1 MQNMNRK
8 ASRKRIVGS
17 LSGSAL
23 LALAAGLTTLP
34 AAPVLA
40 AQCQGTPAAG
50 IDWQNCNKKNVMI
63 PSSDLQGEAKLHQQP
78 REPRHPQGPQE
89 GVESVRQG
97 GSQSRDQACSHSPA
111 QGSVHAQDPHGARGG
126 GDGQPEKK
134 PSPAQ
139 AFEVG
144 TVITREWQGRRHEVL
159 VTAQG
164 FEHQGEVHA
173 SLSEVARKITGVRWN
188 GPRFFGLRKP

>member
-1 MQNMNRK
+1 MT
-8 ASRKRIVGS
+8 APLS
-17 LSGSAL
+17 LEEELSAL
-23 LALAAGLTTLP
+23 LTLNLQSLRAFWAARYGDP
-34 AAPVLA
+34 
-40 AQCQGTPAAG
+40 
-50 IDWQNCNKKNVMI
+50 
-63 PSSDLQGEAKLHQQP
+63 
-78 REPRHPQGPQE
+78 PRHR
-89 GVESVRQG
+89 SADLLRRQLAWAMQAEVYG
-97 GSQSRDQACSHSPA
+97 GL
-111 QGSVHAQDPHGARGG
+111 DPEVKAALTE
-126 GDGQPEKK
+126 PEKK

-144 TVITREWQGRRHEVL
+144 TVISREWQGRRHEIL